1 MTALHTGEWTYTEGD
16 KINGRPI
23 YRKTGGNH
31 VMSVATVGEL
41 IQAARIVMI
50 IARTPTSGGW

>member
-1 MTALHTGEWTYTEGD
+1 MTALPTGDWTYTEGD

-23 YRKTGGNH
+23 YRKTGGNY

-41 IQAARIVMI
+41 IQAARIVMF
-50 IARTPTSGGW
+50 IARTPESGGW